1 MPQKWLVEEKSQC
14 PHCRAPLLASQ
25 LVHCRFMDDLASQL
39 HSLVFAS
46 PSSTQDV
53 CPSHA
58 APMYYYCHTCNE
70 GLCSDCAV
78 IETKHKE
85 HSIEHLHAVYK
96 QHRARIDERAK
107 KLYAL
112 FNDYSGLLAAL
123 NEQTAAIASTKLS
136 MLEGYKTI
144 WHEAV
149 EHIERQEAIK
159 LSVLSECKQL
169 VSSEFDM
176 LKRTLETL
184 ESQLSSAWQTD
195 VIASS
200 DEIIDLVDKLKPKS
214 VEDFKVP
221 LPTPDFESD
230 IVPNYD
236 RGTFR
241 IRGFKALQQLSTPVY
256 SEPIWASGLTWR
268 LKVYCSGNGACRH
281 ECMSVF
287 VELVSGTPVASKYQY
302 RVELV
307 NLSGSGPMRQRHISR
322 EFTSEFAVGECWGYN
337 RFYSLDLL
345 EQDGFYD
352 PVEDAVELVYYVRAP
367 TYAQRCR
374 DLSYHIS
381 QLKKDSADVKLKT
394 QKGSATPSGKSTARA
409 GVPASPAAAAA
420 AEQIGALAAT
430 AGPSSASAGT
440 GEQRQASD
448 LPEERPRTPV
458 QAGSGN
464 QMRSPN
470 ATPPASQLSS
480 VAVPGA
486 ASASGTPGRAPRQRS
501 SSTGGREETI
511 VESIMN
517 EQPALVDSTFDSTFD
532 SIDLADVARA
542 VGRQQILPRPRS
554 SSQNAGAGSRTET
567 NANVLDAAVSS
578 ATAAVASLR
587 ADAQG
592 SQAIARSEEYLSSF
606 DKFQQEMPDFESFV
620 DTVAREVEIFESIV
634 RKHPGTGSGGESG
647 AGPSATG
654 SASGV
659 HHPSPQPSPT
669 RPARQ
674 QPHRR
679 TLSLSMPPLSP
690 LAATAA
696 RSEGSSRRSAGARLE
711 QRLADLNEQLAA
723 TTPELGSELQGAPR
737 AADPPAVAA
746 AAALLRAGVPS
757 AATRGSASQ
766 YALLAASSSTS
777 NADAR
782 AAAASSE
789 SADDLTRTTAGS
801 ARERTDDRA
810 ARFASALGALSSMP
824 RLKSKGSARQN
835 VTSASPGSA
844 AVSPRTTQ
852 AGSASATTRPWQP
865 DRSLSDRVSSLL
877 RSSRRYGDCD
887 DDDEEDN
894 DENND
899 MDASGFDDELD
910 LSDARHDLLR
920 RGASGARPIS
930 GTLVDDD
937 DADDDD
943 LAGQHSAADDD
954 DSILVASYRDVGGAG
969 GSGGNGDIDAAR
981 VDAWMTGSTSMSI
994 DADQSIDLLNVSIGD
1009 AELDAWLMRTLSP
1022 LNRMRQMRGAQR
1034 VLGSGGLGQTD
1045 RRRQSH
1051 ADADTSDELGLAE
1064 WGTLSGAPRGPG
1076 LLRHLGQ
1083 LERDRA
1089 AAEASLRR
1097 FFAADDSRDD
1107 GRDNGRSTPGTDM
1120 IRGTSDGESDRGEGV
1135 DGADDGHDDEDDEP
1149 DLDDEDDGQ
1158 VGRGGHDDDGEDDED
1173 DDDVVS
1179 RRRPS
1184 WLVGRI
1190 RDGLGSRAGD
1200 DDEGDDSGDGDDD
1213 DDAVGARSPSM
1224 RRDLLSDSSRLANDT
1239 TLVGTRGQRLAH
1251 VHSSV
1256 SASPG
1261 SRSAASSRGNGLAP
1275 QQRSM
1280 QDSISTLWM

>member
-1 MPQKWLVEEKSQC
+1 
-14 PHCRAPLLASQ
+14 
-25 LVHCRFMDDLASQL
+25 
-39 HSLVFAS
+39 
-46 PSSTQDV
+46 
-53 CPSHA
+53 
-58 APMYYYCHTCNE
+58 MYYYCHTCNE

-367 TYAQRCR
+367 T
-374 DLSYHIS
+374 HIS

-409 GVPASPAAAAA
+409 G
-420 AEQIGALAAT
+420 
-430 AGPSSASAGT
+430 
-440 GEQRQASD
+440 
-448 LPEERPRTPV
+448 
-458 QAGSGN
+458 
-464 QMRSPN
+464 
-470 ATPPASQLSS
+470 
-480 VAVPGA
+480 
-486 ASASGTPGRAPRQRS
+486 RS

-542 VGRQQILPRPRS
+542 
-554 SSQNAGAGSRTET
+554 
-567 NANVLDAAVSS
+567 
-578 ATAAVASLR
+578 
-587 ADAQG
+587 G

-634 RKHPGTGSGGESG
+634 RKHPGTG
-647 AGPSATG
+647 
-654 SASGV
+654 
-659 HHPSPQPSPT
+659 
-669 RPARQ
+669 
-674 QPHRR
+674 
-679 TLSLSMPPLSP
+679 
-690 LAATAA
+690 
-696 RSEGSSRRSAGARLE
+696 
-711 QRLADLNEQLAA
+711 
-723 TTPELGSELQGAPR
+723 
-737 AADPPAVAA
+737 
-746 AAALLRAGVPS
+746 
-757 AATRGSASQ
+757 
-766 YALLAASSSTS
+766 
-777 NADAR
+777 
-782 AAAASSE
+782 
-789 SADDLTRTTAGS
+789 
-801 ARERTDDRA
+801 
-810 ARFASALGALSSMP
+810 
-824 RLKSKGSARQN
+824 
-835 VTSASPGSA
+835 
-844 AVSPRTTQ
+844 
-852 AGSASATTRPWQP
+852 
-865 DRSLSDRVSSLL
+865 
-877 RSSRRYGDCD
+877 RRYGDCD